1 MRRKSTDARRRETAT
16 PICAS
21 AIRTRHLEENKLG
34 VLAEPGLSRRLSF
47 CLLTGALGFHF

>member
-1 MRRKSTDARRRETAT
+1 MKRKSTDARRRETAM

-34 VLAEPGLSRRLSF
+34 VLAEPGLGRRLSF
-47 CLLTGALGFHF
+47 CLLTGALGFFF